1 MDISKYIFYLVFLVN
16 IFLIKN
22 GFGQREFF
30 GQRELRYNEEKQK
43 VLLYFQDSI
52 LTNTRYFPTNNQFD
66 TVPIRN
72 YLSNFQLFVQLKS
85 NLLNPDFVLR
95 DLHPPNTIFFNKSEL
110 NYIYKKTQLDTT
122 REEIGFNFSGKINLV
137 NNNSKSVNISKPVFL
152 RNYKLC
158 FLSFKN
164 INRPREIFGPVYNL
178 LLVNRNGKWG
188 IANNSIDLMANYIDD
203 DDW

>member
-1 MDISKYIFYLVFLVN
+1 MNKIVYLFYIVFLIN
-16 IFLIKN
+16 IFSIEN
-22 GFGQREFF
+22 GFGQNKIK
-30 GQRELRYNEEKQK
+30 YKKEKQK
-43 VLLYFQDSI
+43 VLLFFQDSI
-52 LTNTRYFPTNNQFD
+52 LTNTRYFPTCNQFD
-66 TVPIRN
+66 TIPIRN
-72 YLSNFQLFVQLKS
+72 YLSNFQLFVQLKA
-85 NLLNPDFVLR
+85 NLLNPDFLLR
-95 DLHPPNTIFFNKSEL
+95 DLHPPNTILFKESEL

-122 REEIGFNFSGKINLV
+122 REEIGFSFSGKIKLV

-188 IANNSIDLMANYIDD
+188 IANNSIDLMSNYIDD
-203 DDW
+203 DDL